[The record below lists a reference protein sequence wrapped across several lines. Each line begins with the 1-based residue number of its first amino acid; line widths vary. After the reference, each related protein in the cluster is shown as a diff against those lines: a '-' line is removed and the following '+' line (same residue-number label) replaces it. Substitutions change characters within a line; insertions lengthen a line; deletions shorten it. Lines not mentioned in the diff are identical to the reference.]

1 MELSVPLDVI
11 CRIVLR
17 AREFEALIPDTDP
30 DDGSNPSD
38 DRSVGELEDDGDN
51 PTEEELRAVIDDL
64 ADDEKAELIAL
75 ALVGR
80 GTYDA
85 SEWSDAMVDASEEVD
100 DAADFLLDLPMLAA
114 YLEGGLAAFDLSC
127 DGMGQVV

>member
-1 MELSVPLDVI
+1 MELTVPLEAV

-30 DDGSNPSD
+30 DEGALD
-38 DRSVGELEDDGDN
+38 EIEDDGDN
-51 PTEEELRAVIDDL
+51 PTEEELRAAIDDL
-64 ADDEKAELIAL
+64 AEDEQQELIAL

-85 SEWSDAMVDASEEVD
+85 GEWQDAMDAAADEVD
-100 DAADFLLDLPMLAA
+100 DAADFLIGQGMLSA
-114 YLEGGLAAFDLSC
+114 YLEQGLAAFDLSC
-127 DGMGQVV
+127 DGLGTLV